1 MSKNLETSGFMELI
15 SGVQGG
21 EFEYVDDMPIDDCYP
36 DPEQPRY
43 KSLTAEGVA
52 DITATFSVTK
62 GRIWQPIVV
71 RERDDEGHKVL
82 MGGRRW
88 LAVKLYSVETIPVLI
103 VQKDIDSALFLQLME
118 NIARRPLDIREE
130 GASYITLK
138 EEGKSQKEIAF
149 SLGKSEAYI
158 AEAIM
163 MSEME
168 TNDKLAFINQLY
180 EDDICKDTSTLAVL
194 VRMGRKDAAKTEKL
208 IKWAISNEC
217 LNRKWAKSLSV
228 KDIELPI
235 EEQLAA
241 LDDAIEERRAYE
253 KTPQTKTAVPS
264 GMTDTDKSETDKS
277 ETDKS
282 ETDKSETDKSETD
295 KSETDKSETDKSEEF
310 SLEQE
315 KDGIEEEANSTF
327 KKKRVTEINVLYNA
341 KVAKLLLD
349 RTDNEEGFAW
359 IVYDNSEEEFRV
371 EVSELSLIFVG

>member
-1 MSKNLETSGFMELI
+1 MNKNLETSGFMDLI
-15 SGVQGG
+15 TGVQGG

-180 EDDICKDTSTLAVL
+180 EDEICQDTSTLAVL

-241 LDDAIEERRAYE
+241 LDNAIEERRTYE
-253 KTPQTKTAVPS
+253 KTPKAKTAVPS
-264 GMTDTDKSETDKS
+264 GMTEADNSEAGNS
-277 ETDKS
+277 EAGN
-282 ETDKSETDKSETD
+282 
-295 KSETDKSETDKSEEF
+295 SEEF

-315 KDGIEEEANSTF
+315 QDGIEEEANSTF

-341 KVAKLLLD
+341 KVARLLLD